1 MDPNQSPEPAA
12 GSLAKVFADALAVL
26 AALVVVAALLFWR
39 PAAAPTPPPP
49 VAPTLA
55 RTAPT
60 MAIPAPPAPEPVAVP
75 EPEPAPE
82 PSPPPPTGPDPEV
95 IAAAESQLAAARS
108 ALETAEDEESRLA
121 ETLERADVQSL
132 AVARELEE
140 AGRDARAL
148 NAEIDRATARLA
160 ALKAD
165 RERLD
170 RAVSVLAETPPP
182 REALNRDQ
190 SPVARTVT
198 GEEYHFEI
206 RGDRVAFVDLDRLIE
221 MAAEDAKLRLRM
233 ISTTPSARP
242 MKSTVGPVGAFSLK
256 YEMGRAGIGLVNDM
270 MGPALATSY
279 TLLGFEVVPKSV
291 IRGETLDIAFSPASE
306 FGRVMHRLDPRST
319 TITLW
324 VYPSG
329 FPLFRVLRDALN
341 QRGFAVAARP
351 LPEGIPIRGGPNGSR
366 SSAQ

>member
-1 MDPNQSPEPAA
+1 M
-12 GSLAKVFADALAVL
+12 
-26 AALVVVAALLFWR
+26 
-39 PAAAPTPPPP
+39 
-49 VAPTLA
+49 
-55 RTAPT
+55 
-60 MAIPAPPAPEPVAVP
+60 
-75 EPEPAPE
+75 
-82 PSPPPPTGPDPEV
+82 

-108 ALETAEDEESRLA
+108 ALEAAEDEESRLA

-148 NAEIDRATARLA
+148 NAEIARSTARLA

-170 RAVSVLAETPPP
+170 RAVSVLAGTPPP

-198 GEEYHFEI
+198 GEEYHFEV

-221 MAAEDAKLRLRM
+221 LAAEDAKLRAPDDRHH
-233 ISTTPSARP
+233 PERRP
-242 MKSTVGPVGAFSLK
+242 LKATVGPVGSFSLK
-256 YEMGRAGIGLVNDM
+256 YEVGRAGMGLVNDM

-279 TLLGFEVVPKSV
+279 ALLGFEVVPHE
-291 IRGETLDIAFSPASE
+291 R
-306 FGRVMHRLDPRST
+306 DPRRDARPR
-319 TITLW
+319 LLAGLG
-324 VYPSG
+324 VRPGHEPARPPEHDDHPLGLPDG
-329 FPLFRVLRDALN
+329 FALFRVLRDALH
-341 QRGFAVAARP
+341 QRGFTVAARP
-351 LPEGIPIRGGPNGSR
+351 LPEGMPIRGGPNGSR